1 MCINLSQSPC
11 CSWMEKD
18 TSTKPWVSEFPDERH
33 LTEND
38 PLPIQFS
45 KVTSTHFYPVSYNAH
60 LHCTNTTAV
69 VLLFSFQTC
78 FFLQF
83 LAVTVTI
90 LLMFFTPA
98 PLFTEKKAEVKPS
111 VSCHISL

>member
-78 FFLQF
+78 FF
-83 LAVTVTI
+83 
-90 LLMFFTPA
+90 FFTV
-98 PLFTEKKAEVKPS
+98 F
-111 VSCHISL
+111 SCYNYNIADVFHTSTTVY